1 MVTSVS
7 SSTSS
12 TTPSTTSS
20 TGSSTNTSG
29 STSSTS
35 GSTTTSTTA
44 SAASTKAGI
53 INKLGS
59 GSGIDVTT
67 LAQSL
72 VDAEKAPRTEA
83 INKNISKNQ
92 AIISGYAAVKY
103 ALSNVKT
110 AFDDL
115 KDKSDFISI
124 NATTNQNDVFT
135 ATATSSAVLG
145 NHSILV
151 TQLAQPQRSGSTQ
164 NFAATDTNI
173 QGLTDIIIGGDTL
186 NPVAVDVKT
195 PAGVVNA
202 INQSGKGLSAQLV
215 NTGNGY
221 KIMVTGSSGKNSAF
235 LIEANTDAA
244 LDFGGVATKKSQ
256 ISESVQSFDS
266 SGDIAISDNALSLTL
281 NGDSAS
287 RIQISNPT
295 PNRIVD
301 AVNHAKVGLTASFFN
316 GKLTITGNNSGASNA
331 FNLVTDD
338 GNALNFVQT
347 RAASDTAMATTLQ
360 RATDASL
367 QVDGIPVT
375 SASNSVSD
383 VIGGVT
389 LGLIG
394 TNATTVNGV
403 TQANSNVAT
412 LNLSNDTS
420 VAKNKMLA
428 LVTAYNDAN
437 SLLVE
442 VTNPKST
449 LGTYGG
455 TLANNSTVRSLRDQL
470 RALITG
476 ESSTAGG
483 SAGTGPAHSL
493 SALRDIGIEIDKT
506 GNLTTNSV
514 KMDLALNFKFDDTV
528 TLLSGNQ
535 ESQPTFDKT
544 ASGLAGDASKL
555 LNTMIGTSGAIT
567 TETANANT
575 RISKFQDDLTALN
588 DRMDQLL
595 SRYQKQFAAMDS
607 IVGESKATQTGLTST
622 FAGMMAMYTNK

>member
-1 MVTSVS
+1 MVTSIS

-20 TGSSTNTSG
+20 TSSSTNTSG

-103 ALSNVKT
+103 ALSNVKA

-151 TQLAQPQRSGSTQ
+151 TQLAQAQRSGSTQ
-164 NFAATDTNI
+164 NFAATDTDI
-173 QGLTDIIIGGDTL
+173 PGLTNIVIGGDIA
-186 NPVAVDVKT
+186 NPIALGAST
-195 PAGVVNA
+195 PAGVVEA

-221 KIMVTGSSGKNSAF
+221 KIMVTGSSGKDNAF
-235 LIEANTDAA
+235 LIETDKPNL
-244 LDFGGVATKKSQ
+244 LDFGGVAAAKPQ
-256 ISESVQSFDS
+256 ISQSAQSFATGATLM
-266 SGDIAISDNALSLTL
+266 SGNPSISLTL
-281 NGDSAS
+281 NGNSGS
-287 RIQISNPT
+287 PIVVSPPT
-295 PNRIVD
+295 PD
-301 AVNHAKVGLTASFFN
+301 AFVTAINSANVGLTAAYSG
-316 GKLTITGNNSGASNA
+316 GKLSVTSASGPTHG
-331 FNLVTDD
+331 FTLFTDD
-338 GNALNFVQT
+338 GSSLNFVQKQ
-347 RAASDTAMATTLQ
+347 AASGTSMASTLQ
-360 RATDASL
+360 TATDASL

-403 TQANSNVAT
+403 TQAVNTVAT

-555 LNTMIGTSGAIT
+555 LNTLIGTSGAIT

-607 IVGESKATQTGLTST
+607 IVGSAKATQTGLTST

>member
-1 MVTSVS
+1 
-7 SSTSS
+7 
-12 TTPSTTSS
+12 
-20 TGSSTNTSG
+20 
-29 STSSTS
+29 
-35 GSTTTSTTA
+35 
-44 SAASTKAGI
+44 
-53 INKLGS
+53 LGS

-151 TQLAQPQRSGSTQ
+151 TQLAQAQRSGSTQ
-164 NFAATDTNI
+164 NFAATDTAI
-173 QGLTDIIIGGDTL
+173 PGLTNIIIGGDL
-186 NPVAVDVKT
+186 ANPIALGAST
-195 PAGVVNA
+195 PAGVVDA

-221 KIMVTGSSGKNSAF
+221 KIMVTGSSGKDNAF
-235 LIEANTDAA
+235 LIETDKPNL
-244 LDFGGVATKKSQ
+244 LDFGGVAPAKPQ
-256 ISESVQSFDS
+256 ISQSAQSFATGATLM
-266 SGDIAISDNALSLTL
+266 SGNASISLTL
-281 NGDSAS
+281 NGNSGS
-287 RIQISNPT
+287 PIVVSPPT
-295 PNRIVD
+295 PD
-301 AVNHAKVGLTASFFN
+301 AFVTAINSANVGLTAAYSG
-316 GKLTITGNNSGASNA
+316 GKLSVTSASGPTHG
-331 FNLVTDD
+331 FTLFTDD
-338 GNALNFVQT
+338 GSALNFVQ
-347 RAASDTAMATTLQ
+347 RQAASGTSMASTLQ
-360 RATDASL
+360 TATDASL
-367 QVDGIPVT
+367 LVDGIPVT

-389 LGLIG
+389 LNLIG

-470 RALITG
+470 RTLITG
-476 ESSTAGG
+476 KPNVDSSQVDNVPTL
-483 SAGTGPAHSL
+483 PL
-493 SALRDIGIEIDKT
+493 QALRDIGIEIDKT

-514 KMDLALNFKFDDTV
+514 TMDLALNFKFKDTV

-535 ESQPTFDKT
+535 ENQPSFSKDFH
-544 ASGLAGDASKL
+544 GLAGDASKL
-555 LNTMIGTSGAIT
+555 LTTMIGTSGAIT

-575 RISKFQDDLTALN
+575 RITKFQDDLTALN
-588 DRMDQLL
+588 FRMDQLL

-607 IVGESKATQTGLTST
+607 MVGASKATQTGLTST

>member
-12 TTPSTTSS
+12 TTS
-20 TGSSTNTSG
+20 

-35 GSTTTSTTA
+35 GTSSTSKTTTSTTSTGA
-44 SAASTKAGI
+44 SAKAGI
-53 INKLGS
+53 ISKLGS
-59 GSGIDVTT
+59 GSGIDITALT
-67 LAQSL
+67 QSL
-72 VDAEKAPRTEA
+72 VEAEKAPRAEA
-83 INKNISKNQ
+83 INKNISKNE
-92 AIISGYAAVKY
+92 ALISGFAAVKY
-103 ALSNVKT
+103 ALTNVKA

-151 TQLAQPQRSGSTQ
+151 TQLAQAQRSGSTQ
-164 NFAATDTNI
+164 NFAAADTSIPGLTNI
-173 QGLTDIIIGGDTL
+173 VIGGDIA
-186 NPVAVDVKT
+186 NPIELDSST

-202 INQSGKGLSAQLV
+202 INKSGKGLSAQLV

-221 KIMVTGSSGKNSAF
+221 KIMVTGASGKANAF
-235 LIEANTDAA
+235 LIETDQPQL
-244 LDFGGVATKKSQ
+244 LDFGGVAAAKPQ
-256 ISESVQSFDS
+256 ISQSTQSFAT
-266 SGDIAISDNALSLTL
+266 GDTAMSDNPISLTL
-281 NGDSAS
+281 NGNSGS
-287 RIQISNPT
+287 PIVVSPPT
-295 PNRIVD
+295 PNGFVSAINS
-301 AVNHAKVGLTASFFN
+301 ANVGLTAAYSG
-316 GKLTITGNNSGASNA
+316 GKLTVTSASGPTKG
-331 FNLVTDD
+331 FTLFTDD
-338 GNALNFVQT
+338 GSALNFVQKQ
-347 RAASDTAMATTLQ
+347 AASGPAMASTLQ
-360 RATDASL
+360 TATDASL

-375 SASNSVSD
+375 SPSNSVSD

-389 LGLIG
+389 FNLIG
-394 TNATTVNGV
+394 TNATTVNGI
-403 TQANSNVAT
+403 TQAVNSAAT

-420 VAKNKMLA
+420 VARSKMLA

-437 SLLVE
+437 NLLVE

-449 LGTYGG
+449 LETYGA

-470 RALITG
+470 RSFITG
-476 ESSTAGG
+476 DSSTAGG
-483 SAGTGPAHSL
+483 STGTGPAHSL
-493 SALRDIGIEIDKT
+493 SALRDIGIEIDKS
-506 GNLTTNSV
+506 GKLTTNSV

-528 TLLSGNQ
+528 TLLTGNQ
-535 ESQPTFDKT
+535 ENQPNFDKT

-607 IVGESKATQTGLTST
+607 IVGSAKATQTGLTST

>member
-12 TTPSTTSS
+12 TTPSTS
-20 TGSSTNTSG
+20 

-35 GSTTTSTTA
+35 GTSSTSKTTTSTTSTGA
-44 SAASTKAGI
+44 SAKAGI
-53 INKLGS
+53 ISKLGS
-59 GSGIDVTT
+59 GSGIDITALT
-67 LAQSL
+67 QSL
-72 VDAEKAPRTEA
+72 VEAEKAPRAEA
-83 INKNISKNQ
+83 INKNISKNE
-92 AIISGYAAVKY
+92 ALISGFAAVKY
-103 ALSNVKT
+103 ALTNVKA

-151 TQLAQPQRSGSTQ
+151 TQLAQAQRSGSTQ
-164 NFAATDTNI
+164 NFAAADTSIPGLTNI
-173 QGLTDIIIGGDTL
+173 VIGGDIA
-186 NPVAVDVKT
+186 NPIELDSST

-202 INQSGKGLSAQLV
+202 INKSGKGLSAQLV

-221 KIMVTGSSGKNSAF
+221 KIMVTGASGKANAF
-235 LIEANTDAA
+235 LIETDQPQL
-244 LDFGGVATKKSQ
+244 LDFGGVAAAKPQ
-256 ISESVQSFDS
+256 ISQSTQSFAT
-266 SGDIAISDNALSLTL
+266 GDTAMSDNPISLTL
-281 NGDSAS
+281 NGNSGS
-287 RIQISNPT
+287 PIVVSPPT
-295 PNRIVD
+295 PNAFVSAINS
-301 AVNHAKVGLTASFFN
+301 ANVGLTAAYSG
-316 GKLTITGNNSGASNA
+316 GKLTVTSASGPTNG
-331 FNLVTDD
+331 FTLFTDD
-338 GNALNFVQT
+338 GSALNFVQKQ
-347 RAASDTAMATTLQ
+347 AASGPAMASTLQ
-360 RATDASL
+360 TATDASL

-375 SASNSVSD
+375 SPSNSVSD

-389 LGLIG
+389 FNLIG
-394 TNATTVNGV
+394 TNATTVNGI
-403 TQANSNVAT
+403 TQAVNSAAT

-420 VAKNKMLA
+420 VARGKMLA
-428 LVTAYNDAN
+428 LVAAYNDAN
-437 SLLVE
+437 NLLVE

-449 LGTYGG
+449 LETYGA

-470 RALITG
+470 RSFITG
-476 ESSTAGG
+476 DSSTAGG
-483 SAGTGPAHSL
+483 STGTGPAHSL
-493 SALRDIGIEIDKT
+493 SALRDIGIEIDKS
-506 GNLTTNSV
+506 GKLTTNSV

-528 TLLSGNQ
+528 TLLTGNQ
-535 ESQPTFDKT
+535 ENQPNFDKT

-588 DRMDQLL
+588 FRMDQLL

-607 IVGESKATQTGLTST
+607 LVGESKATQTSLTGT

>member
-20 TGSSTNTSG
+20 SSSASSNT

-59 GSGIDVTT
+59 GSGIDVTS

-72 VDAEKAPRTEA
+72 VEAEKAPRADA

-92 AIISGYAAVKY
+92 ATISGYAAVKY

-110 AFDDL
+110 AFDNL

-135 ATATSSAVLG
+135 ASATNTAVLG

-151 TQLAQPQRSGSTQ
+151 TQLAQPQRSGSTK
-164 NFAATDTNI
+164 TY
-173 QGLTDIIIGGDTL
+173 GLTDAIAGLTEIHINGTNSIDVSSDT
-186 NPVAVDVKT
+186 T
-195 PAGVVNA
+195 PAGVVTA
-202 INQSGKGLSAQLV
+202 INQSGQGLSAQLV

-221 KIMVTGSSGKNSAF
+221 KIMVTGGTGASNAF
-235 LIEANTDAA
+235 TIDTNPGAD
-244 LDFGGVATKKSQ
+244 LDFGGV
-256 ISESVQSFDS
+256 VNQSGRAVMAS
-266 SGDIAISDNALSLTL
+266 TL
-281 NGDSAS
+281 QSAK
-287 RIQISNPT
+287 
-295 PNRIVD
+295 D
-301 AVNHAKVGLTASFFN
+301 A
-316 GKLTITGNNSGASNA
+316 
-331 FNLVTDD
+331 
-338 GNALNFVQT
+338 ALN
-347 RAASDTAMATTLQ
+347 
-360 RATDASL
+360 
-367 QVDGIPVT
+367 VDGIPVT

-389 LGLIG
+389 LNLIG
-394 TNATTVNGV
+394 TNATVVGGV
-403 TQANSNVAT
+403 TQANTSAAT
-412 LNLSNDTS
+412 LNLMNDTS
-420 VAKNKMLA
+420 VAKGKLLA
-428 LVTAYNDAN
+428 LVNAYNDAN
-437 SLLVE
+437 SLLID

-449 LGTYGG
+449 LETYGG

-470 RALITG
+470 RTFITG
-476 ESSTAGG
+476 DSSTAGG
-483 SAGTGPAHSL
+483 SAATGPAHSL

-514 KMDLALNFKFDDTV
+514 TMDLALNFKFDDTV

-535 ESQPTFDKT
+535 ENQKGFDT
-544 ASGLAGDASKL
+544 SASGLAGDASKL
-555 LNTMIGTSGAIT
+555 LNSMIGTSGAIT
-567 TETANANT
+567 TETTNANT

-588 DRMDQLL
+588 FRMDQLL

-607 IVGESKATQTGLTST
+607 FVGQSKATQTSLTGT